1 MFKNKEYNSWVVVV
15 IILLSYIF
23 MTICILLAALA
34 LEVFLIQV
42 SFAMI
47 LFSLLLEVFKFVEEV
62 INDILM
68 AIVFGGILLGI
79 GVGFIIRYGACVDI
93 VSEGLDQAKV
103 ALYSGVTRLEVR
115 GLKKIVEADD
125 VSDFLTITD
134 VGKIVGQHIKDKE
147 SLNINR

>member
-1 MFKNKEYNSWVVVV
+1 MFKNKEYNSWVGVV
-15 IILLSYIF
+15 LSYIF
-23 MTICILLAALA
+23 MTIGILLAALA
-34 LEVFLIQV
+34 LEVFLIQA

-47 LFSLLLEVFKFVEEV
+47 LFSLLLKVFKHVEEV
-62 INDILM
+62 TKDILL

-103 ALYSGVTRLEVR
+103 ALYSGVIRLEVR
-115 GLKKIVEADD
+115 ELKKIVEADN
-125 VSDFLTITD
+125 VSAFMTITD
-134 VGKIVGQHIKDKE
+134 VSEIVGQHIKDKE